1 MVLSAGGVLWFG
13 SVTKNNGIMPSKQ
26 KEEIGTKTKQK
37 IQGAGHNIAHS
48 WILIKWNET
57 NALFLIIY

>member
-13 SVTKNNGIMPSKQ
+13 SVTKMVLCQVK
-26 KEEIGTKTKQK
+26 KEEKTKK

-48 WILIKWNET
+48 WILIKSNEA
-57 NALFLIIY
+57 NALFLIMY